1 MGSKAAEESETLMEN
16 IDLSLKLDARQQ
28 ANNSKPANALLAK
41 DESKQLLQEAD
52 QKSASPKD
60 ESSEESFKTE
70 QDQLMSSLKMRMN
83 QMKEENKILRGAVEQ
98 TMKDYTDLQAKISI
112 IQQNSCHNKKDPD
125 IVFSLVGNQKDGGI
139 TEQRSKNS
147 PRSSFNQTATVVSSQ
162 QQRIDDEENEE
173 LGLSLRLQSSS
184 GKVEGDDERAEKT
197 KDVMM
202 RGFGGLQGQLHINNL
217 PGIMS
222 SSTINSQHNKRAR
235 VSVRARCEAAT
246 MNDGCQWRKYG
257 QKIAKGN
264 PCPRAYYRCTVAPGC
279 PVRKQVQ
286 RCLEDMSILITTYEG
301 THNHPL
307 PVGATAMASTASG
320 TTSFMLLDSSNPFPT
335 IGTLSPSINQLH
347 FPNYQNI
354 SPQLMNPSSPYL
366 PISPNPNFHH
376 DPYSKG
382 IVLDLTNNASSS
394 SSNPIPQLGYS
405 WNYMP
410 KQGGNFNVSPN
421 NRVEEETGDDSSKG
435 DQGNNISNENVS
447 AIASDPKFRV
457 AVAAALSTVLI
468 NKETKTSGNGSPRD
482 NKWVLESGNPVRQ

>member
-1 MGSKAAEESETLMEN
+1 MEN

-28 ANNSKPANALLAK
+28 ANSKPANAILAK
-41 DESKQLLQEAD
+41 DESKQQLQEAD
-52 QKSASPKD
+52 EKSASPKD
-60 ESSEESFKTE
+60 ESSEESFKTD
-70 QDQLMSSLKMRMN
+70 QDRLMSSLKLRMN
-83 QMKEENKILRGAVEQ
+83 QMKEENKILRGAVQQ

-112 IQQNSCHNKKDPD
+112 IQQNNSHNKKDPN
-125 IVFSLVGNQKDGGI
+125 IVFSLNGNQKDGGI
-139 TEQRSKNS
+139 TEQPSTIS
-147 PRSSFNQTATVVSSQ
+147 PRSSLNQTATV
-162 QQRIDDEENEE
+162 DYEENEE

-184 GKVEGDDERAEKT
+184 SKVEGDDERVEKT

-202 RGFGGLQGQLHINNL
+202 RGFGGIQGQLHSNHL

-222 SSTINSQHNKRAR
+222 SSTINSPHNKRAR

-286 RCLEDMSILITTYEG
+286 RCLEDMSILTTTYEG

-307 PVGATAMASTASG
+307 PVGATAMASTTSG
-320 TTSFMLLDSSNPFPT
+320 ATSFMLLDSSNPFSNTGT
-335 IGTLSPSINQLH
+335 ISPSINQLH
-347 FPNYQNI
+347 FPNYQHI
-354 SPQLMNPSSPYL
+354 SPQLINPSSPYL

-382 IVLDLTNNASSS
+382 IVLDLTNNAIASSS
-394 SSNPIPQLGYS
+394 SSNSIPQLGYS

-410 KQGGNFNVSPN
+410 KQTGNFNVMSQVLFPSPN
-421 NRVEEETGDDSSKG
+421 HRGVEETADDSSKG
-435 DQGNNISNENVS
+435 DQGNYNISNNSKSLMLDDENVS

-457 AVAAALSTVLI
+457 AVAAAISTVLI
-468 NKETKTSGNGSPRD
+468 NKETQTSGNGNSRD
-482 NKWVLESGNPVRQ
+482 NTWVLESGDPVRQ